1 MRLRHAVVAEFLGT
15 AMLLATVVGSGIMG
29 ERLAGGN
36 VAIALL
42 ANTLATGAGL
52 VALIA
57 TFIHISGAHF
67 NPLVTL
73 AEVGLGKLRWKHAG
87 AYIVAQVA
95 GAIGGVIAAHGM
107 FDLPLI
113 ETSHH
118 VRTGLSQ
125 WWSEVVASFGL
136 LTVILQVAKRRIE
149 FIPAAVGAYITAAYW
164 FTASTSFANPA
175 VTVAR
180 SMTDTFSGI
189 RPVDAPGFIVSQLV
203 GGALAVILFRWME
216 HSRTPSGSLPEA
228 EDKRGVHDD
237 ADRLRE
243 EAAEQM
249 DRTRLPGDASVA
261 SR

>member
-87 AYIVAQVA
+87 AYIVAQLA

-149 FIPAAVGAYITAAYW
+149 SIPAAVGAYITAAYW

-180 SMTDTFSGI
+180 SLTDTFSGI
-189 RPVDAPGFIVSQLV
+189 RPVDAPGFIASQLV
-203 GGALAVILFRWME
+203 GGALAVLLFRWME
-216 HSRTPSGSLPEA
+216 QSHDSAGSTPKAVEQKETRVDA
-228 EDKRGVHDD
+228 E
-237 ADRLRE
+237 RLR
-243 EAAEQM
+243 AVPAEQIGE
-249 DRTRLPGDASVA
+249 TGIPDAR

>member
-1 MRLRHAVVAEFLGT
+1 MRLRHAVIAEFLGS
-15 AMLLATVVGSGIMG
+15 AMFLSVVVGSGTMG

-57 TFIHISGAHF
+57 TFINVSGAHF

-73 AEVGLGKLRWKHAG
+73 AEVCLGKLRWKHAG
-87 AYIVAQVA
+87 AYMAAQAA

-125 WWSEVVASFGL
+125 WWSEGVASFGL
-136 LTVILQVAKRRIE
+136 LTVILHVAKRRIE
-149 FIPAAVGAYITAAYW
+149 FIPAAVGSYITAAYW
-164 FTASTSFANPA
+164 FTASTSFANP
-175 VTVAR
+175 TVAIAR
-180 SMTDTFSGI
+180 SLTNTFSGI
-189 RPVDAPGFIVSQLV
+189 RPVDVPGFIISELI
-203 GGALAVILFRWME
+203 GAALAVFLFRWME
-216 HSRTPSGSLPEA
+216 HSPVPSATKDADAIRQPEA
-228 EDKRGVHDD
+228 CERAVK
-237 ADRLRE
+237 
-243 EAAEQM
+243 Q
-249 DRTRLPGDASVA
+249 P
-261 SR
+261 